1 MKKSSS
7 DLTTGSVAK
16 QLLMFGHT
24 AHSSGTDASRQ
35 RWRRYDTYHDA
46 SLLYAVSQ
54 SDFCQ
59 YRPRLWKIQGSHAL
73 FHLRHDCVPPDF
85 SCHFHAHR
93 LECAEYLLRI
103 SCWLDMRSTF
113 CVPVLLLYDSPQIQE
128 AGEVKDRISMF
139 LIFFLAVMRYKN
151 CGKRHDDSFSFL
163 K

>member
-59 YRPRLWKIQGSHAL
+59 YRPRLWKIHIYYGYPVGWTCAAL
-73 FHLRHDCVPPDF
+73 FVFLYYFFTIHRKYNKQAKNMAGFH
-85 SCHFHAHR
+85 CH
-93 LECAEYLLRI
+93 
-103 SCWLDMRSTF
+103 
-113 CVPVLLLYDSPQIQE
+113 
-128 AGEVKDRISMF
+128 
-139 LIFFLAVMRYKN
+139 
-151 CGKRHDDSFSFL
+151 
-163 K
+163 